1 MTAETPP
8 RRLEV
13 GLVQI
18 RSALSAASRLLV
30 CLDFDGTLAPIVDDP
45 ADATPLDRNEEALET
60 LVAERAVSTAIV
72 SGRAL
77 ADVRGRVGESDA
89 YAGNHGLE
97 LLRNG
102 SLAVHPVASKRA
114 TLVGESCS
122 ALEAALDSVPG
133 VRIENKRL
141 TATVH
146 TRAVPDPLRPLVRR
160 RTAAVVD
167 RLGGTDLEV
176 SRGKRVLEIGP
187 AIPWGKGNAVEL
199 TAADLPPETVV
210 VYVGDD
216 TTDESAFRAVGPDG
230 IGIRV
235 GGEEPSAADW
245 RVRSPTEVAS
255 FLTWLGSAGIG
266 LLNGSLEDEETGT
279 IRPPSVQTELP
290 KSSGTADD

>member
-1 MTAETPP
+1 MRPRSTET
-8 RRLEV
+8 
-13 GLVQI
+13 
-18 RSALSAASRLLV
+18 
-30 CLDFDGTLAPIVDDP
+30 
-45 ADATPLDRNEEALET
+45 EALET

-146 TRAVPDPLRPLVRR
+146 AGRPR
-160 RTAAVVD
+160 
-167 RLGGTDLEV
+167 
-176 SRGKRVLEIGP
+176 
-187 AIPWGKGNAVEL
+187 
-199 TAADLPPETVV
+199 
-210 VYVGDD
+210 
-216 TTDESAFRAVGPDG
+216 SA
-230 IGIRV
+230 
-235 GGEEPSAADW
+235 PSA
-245 RVRSPTEVAS
+245 RSPTDGRS
-255 FLTWLGSAGIG
+255 R
-266 LLNGSLEDEETGT
+266 
-279 IRPPSVQTELP
+279 RP
-290 KSSGTADD
+290 ARRH